1 MILKRIGEAIA
12 VVYILGYWYY
22 LLSTLYLAWPNLT
35 WFNYGPFAVVQ
46 AIISILWPLWLW
58 LEYRPLMP

>member
-12 VVYILGYWYY
+12 VIYMVGYWYY
-22 LLSTLYLAWPNLT
+22 LLSTFYFAWPKLSL
-35 WFNYGPFAVVQ
+35 FSFGPFAVTQ
-46 AIISILWPLWLW
+46 AFVSIPWPLWLW